1 MKYPLA
7 VSGFALVLLG
17 SGTAFAGE
25 RTVTLT
31 VENMY
36 CEACPLTVKKSISAV
51 PGVGKVVVSYN
62 DKTAVVTYDDT
73 KADVK
78 ALMAATTKA
87 GYPSSPKS

>member
-7 VSGFALVLLG
+7 VSGFALLLL
-17 SGTAFAGE
+17 SCGTAFAGE

-36 CEACPLTVKKSISAV
+36 CDACPLTVKKSISAV

-78 ALMAATTKA
+78 ALTAATTKA
-87 GYPSSPKS
+87 GYPSSPKR